1 MISVWQNL
9 VTKVVLPFTNLI
21 KMIVNDLVSILI
33 LHVVVF
39 KIEFTIE
46 ANIRLLRVMRIHHL
60 SRLPHKQLMLWA
72 SL

>member
-60 SRLPHKQLMLWA
+60 SRLPH
-72 SL
+72 